1 MSIFIKE
8 NLSRPGICRF
18 ICRPVDDEDGDDIF
32 KPERR
37 FSHVFKT
44 FVNYGCA
51 KIDIRVLVFKFL
63 AFLEIPEILETHAHK
78 KVNLQHNCKIKL
90 C

>member
-8 NLSRPGICRF
+8 NLSSLGICKS
-18 ICRPVDDEDGDDIF
+18 ICRPVDDEDDDDIF

-37 FSHVFKT
+37 SSHVFRT

-51 KIDIRVLVFKFL
+51 K
-63 AFLEIPEILETHAHK
+63 
-78 KVNLQHNCKIKL
+78 KV
-90 C
+90 